1 MKIVSLSTSPAS
13 RTPPMPSFLS
23 DGVRL
28 AYLDEGPRDGDP
40 IVLVH
45 GFASNLRVNWVG
57 PGWVSTLTAAG
68 HRVIALDNRG
78 HGGSEGPH
86 DPAVY
91 GTGTHMAEDVR
102 RLMDH
107 LGIERADV
115 MGYSMG
121 AWITAHL
128 ALAHPERLR
137 SAIFGGLAYAMVT
150 GLGGQETIAAALEA
164 ESDAE
169 VTSPK
174 ARAYRAFAKQTGS
187 DRLALAACMRG
198 SRQPVP
204 EAGLRQLRLPVLIA
218 VGTRDDVAGSVE
230 DLAALIPGA
239 EVLDIPDRDH
249 MLAVGDRVYKQG
261 VLDFLSRRP

>member
-1 MKIVSLSTSPAS
+1 
-13 RTPPMPSFLS
+13 MPTFSS
-23 DGVRL
+23 DGVEI

-57 PGWVSTLTAAG
+57 PGWVTTLTAAG
-68 HRVIALDNRG
+68 FRVIALDNRG

-86 DPAVY
+86 DLALY

-107 LGIERADV
+107 LGIARADV

-128 ALAHPERLR
+128 ALRHPERLR
-137 SAIFGGLAYAMVT
+137 SAIFGGLAMAMVG
-150 GLGGQETIAAALEA
+150 GLGGQETIAEALEA
-164 ESDAE
+164 ESDGE
-169 VTSPK
+169 VKTPK
-174 ARAYRAFAKQTGS
+174 GKAYRAFAKQTGS
-187 DRLALAACMRG
+187 DLKALAACMRG

-204 EAGLRQLRLPVLIA
+204 EEGLRRLALPVLIA
-218 VGTRDDVAGSVE
+218 VGTRDDVAGSATE
-230 DLAALIPGA
+230 LATLIPGA

-249 MLAVGDRVYKQG
+249 MVAVGDRVYKQG

>member
-1 MKIVSLSTSPAS
+1 
-13 RTPPMPSFLS
+13 MPDFLS
-23 DGVRL
+23 DGVRI
-28 AYLDEGPRDGDP
+28 AYLDEGARDATP

-45 GFASNLRVNWVG
+45 GFGSNSKVNWVS
-57 PGWVSTLTAAG
+57 PGWVTTLTAAG
-68 HRVIALDNRG
+68 YRVIAIDNRG
-78 HGGSEGPH
+78 HGASQGPH
-86 DPAVY
+86 DPALY

-128 ALAHPERLR
+128 ALRHPERLR
-137 SAIFGGLAYAMVT
+137 SAIFGGLAMAMVG
-150 GLGGQETIAAALEA
+150 GLAGQETIAEALEA
-164 ESDAE
+164 KDPSTI
-169 VTSPK
+169 TSPK
-174 ARAYRAFAKQTGS
+174 GRAYRAFGEQTGS
-187 DRLALAACMRG
+187 DLLALAACMRG

-204 EAGLRQLRLPVLIA
+204 VDGLAALELPVLIA
-218 VGTRDDVAGSVE
+218 VGTRDDVAGSAE
-230 DLAALIPGA
+230 ELAEIIPDA
-239 EVLDIPDRDH
+239 EVLPIPDRDH

>member
-1 MKIVSLSTSPAS
+1 MKIVPLSRSQTS
-13 RTPPMPSFLS
+13 RTPTMATFLS
-23 DGVRL
+23 DGIRI
-28 AYLDEGPRDGDP
+28 AFLDEGPRDGDP

-45 GFASNLRVNWVG
+45 GFASNVRVNWVG

-68 HRVIALDNRG
+68 FRVIALDNRA
-78 HGGSEGPH
+78 HGASEGPH
-86 DPAVY
+86 DPALY
-91 GTGTHMAEDVR
+91 GAATHMAEDVR

-107 LGIERADV
+107 LGIARADV

-137 SAIFGGLAYAMVT
+137 SVIFGGLAMAMVT
-150 GLGGQETIAAALEA
+150 GLSGQETLAQALEA
-164 ESDAE
+164 ASDAE

-174 ARAYRAFAKQTGS
+174 GKAYRAFAQQTGS
-187 DRLALAACMRG
+187 DLLALAACMRG

-204 EAGLRQLRLPVLIA
+204 AAGLTRLRLPVLIA
-218 VGTRDDVAGSVE
+218 VGTRDDVAGSVA
-230 DLAALIPGA
+230 DFAALIPGA

-249 MLAVGDRVYKQG
+249 MVAVGDRVYKQG